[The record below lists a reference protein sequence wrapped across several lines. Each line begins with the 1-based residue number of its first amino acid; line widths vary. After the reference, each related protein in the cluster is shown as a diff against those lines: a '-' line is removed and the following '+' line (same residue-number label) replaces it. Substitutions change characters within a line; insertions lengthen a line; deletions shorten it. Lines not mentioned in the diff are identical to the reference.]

1 MADIV
6 ETFTDDNFPTKVE
19 GSDSLTIVDFWAE
32 WCAPCKM
39 LGPIV
44 VELADEN
51 QGSVSVGKLNVD
63 ENPQTASKF
72 GIRGI
77 PTILF
82 FKNGEVKE
90 QLVGVRPKTEIQAV
104 IDKHK

>member
-1 MADIV
+1 MSESVDV
-6 ETFTDDNFPTKVE
+6 FTDDNFNTKVE
-19 GSDSLTIVDFWAE
+19 QSGSLTIVDFWAE
-32 WCAPCKM
+32 WCAPCRM
-39 LGPIV
+39 LSPTV
-44 VELADEN
+44 AELAEEN
-51 QGSVSVGKLNVD
+51 KGAVNVGKLNVD